1 MEKKSLI
8 GAHVSVSGGFE
19 SAIEAGERIGANC
32 IQIFTKNNRQWQA
45 QAIEKTTAE
54 LFKNRLKQSQIKVVV
69 AHASYLINL
78 GSSSHEVVEKSKLAL
93 TEELKRCDYLDIL
106 FLVLHPGTQ
115 GELSEEVALQSI
127 AESINKALEAT
138 IHCSV
143 LIETMAGQGKTVG
156 YRFEQIATIIKN
168 IEQKNRIGVCL
179 DTCHIFAA
187 GYSFQN
193 EKEYEKLWQDFDLT
207 IGQNYL
213 KLIHLNDSKR
223 EHGSRVDRH
232 EHIGQGKIGLKSF
245 ELIMLD
251 KKLEDVPKIL
261 ETPADNGET
270 GDIKNIAL
278 LKDLAGNL

>member
-1 MEKKSLI
+1 M
-8 GAHVSVSGGFE
+8 
-19 SAIEAGERIGANC
+19 
-32 IQIFTKNNRQWQA
+32 
-45 QAIEKTTAE
+45 
-54 LFKNRLKQSQIKVVV
+54 
-69 AHASYLINL
+69 INL

-93 TEELKRCDYLDIL
+93 TEELKRCDDLDIL

-156 YRFEQIATIIKN
+156 YSFEQIATIIKN

-261 ETPADNGET
+261 ETPADNGEA